1 MSGAPI
7 PIDPKNLTPATAPG
21 DAKLTAKSSEPL
33 NHFEVKEIVPYESL
47 KRKYT
52 TTISGRQL
60 LALEDYAR
68 ANKVSMGRAIGELVE
83 FRLVQLGHLPEWWF
97 SRKR

>member
-1 MSGAPI
+1 MSGI
-7 PIDPKNLTPATAPG
+7 PINRNELQNPATAPG
-21 DAKLTAKSSEPL
+21 IEDSSGNEISEPRGV
-33 NHFEVKEIVPYESL
+33 FEVKEKVPYESL
-47 KRKYT
+47 KRSYT

-68 ANKVSMGRAIGELVE
+68 ANKIPMGKAIGELVE

>member
-1 MSGAPI
+1 MDGI
-7 PIDPKNLTPATAPG
+7 PINLGKKTATPATAPG
-21 DAKLTAKSSEPL
+21 DVNASEPL

-68 ANKVSMGRAIGELVE
+68 KNKIPMGKAIAELVE

-97 SRKR
+97 SRKH